1 MNAPVSFPAASVA
14 IDLIRAD
21 GGTQSRA
28 QLYDSVVSDYAD
40 QIGAGATFPPVVVFF
55 DGASYWL
62 ADGFH
67 RHAAHVSL
75 GLTEIDADIRQG
87 TRRDAILFSVG
98 ANASHGLRRT
108 NDDKRR
114 AVMVL
119 LNDPEWSKWS
129 DREIARQASVG
140 HQMVAPLRAS
150 VTGRATSERT
160 YTDRHGNQTTMDT
173 ANIGAGQ
180 RQAAPLDERRFRNEY
195 EDREGQG
202 YDTPAPMFKEGMDRI
217 RDENAMLQPSN
228 RQPIV
233 DLKGRDPRDFNRA
246 LHFLGTFED
255 YARALAKESIEST
268 LSILTDEERLR
279 LRGFINKIDAVHDR
293 IMTRI

>member
-1 MNAPVSFPAASVA
+1 MNAPVSFDKPHVA
-14 IDLIRAD
+14 LNLIRAD

-28 QLYDSVVSDYAD
+28 QIYESVVSDYSDLIA
-40 QIGAGATFPPVVVFF
+40 AGAEFPPVVVFF

-75 GLTEIDADIRQG
+75 GLTEIAAEIRQG

-98 ANASHGLRRT
+98 ANSAHGLRRT

-129 DREIARQASVG
+129 DREIARQASVS
-140 HQMVAPLRAS
+140 QPFVSRLRPALTDN
-150 VTGRATSERT
+150 VISETRT
-160 YTDRHGNQTTMDT
+160 YTDKHGNQSAMNT
-173 ANIGAGQ
+173 ANIGGNRERPDRDMGA
-180 RQAAPLDERRFRNEY
+180 LIDE
-195 EDREGQG
+195 GS
-202 YDTPAPMFKEGMDRI
+202 TRI
-217 RDENAMLQPSN
+217 SDENAMLQPSN
-228 RQPIV
+228 RQPII

-246 LHFLGTFED
+246 LHFIGSFED
-255 YARALAKESIEST
+255 YARALAKENVEAIT
-268 LSILTDEERLR
+268 AILTPEERQR

>member
-1 MNAPVSFPAASVA
+1 MNAPASFPAASVA

-129 DREIARQASVG
+129 DREIARAAAVG
-140 HQMVAPLRAS
+140 NKFVGDMRRSLCPEH
-150 VTGRATSERT
+150 SEALPKERIF
-160 YTDRHGNQTTMDT
+160 TDRHGNQTTMNT
-173 ANIGAGQ
+173 ANIGVN
-180 RQAAPLDERRFRNEY
+180 REAPE
-195 EDREGQG
+195 
-202 YDTPAPMFKEGMDRI
+202 PSPMFKEGMDRI

-255 YARALAKESIEST
+255 YARAIAKESIEST

>member
-1 MNAPVSFPAASVA
+1 MNAPANFSAASV
-14 IDLIRAD
+14 DLGLIRTD

-28 QLYDSVVSDYAD
+28 QLYESVVSDYAD
-40 QIGAGATFPPVVVFF
+40 QIAAGATFPPVVVFF
-55 DGASYWL
+55 DGSSYWL

-75 GLTEIDADIRQG
+75 GLAEIDVDVRQG
-87 TRRDAILFSVG
+87 ARRDAILFSVG

-119 LNDPEWSKWS
+119 LSDPEWSKWS

-173 ANIGAGQ
+173 ANIGGGH
-180 RQAAPLDERRFRNEY
+180 RQAVSP
-195 EDREGQG
+195 
-202 YDTPAPMFKEGMDRI
+202 PPMFKEGMDRI
-217 RDENAMLQPSN
+217 RDENAIIRPAAP
-228 RQPIV
+228 QPII
-233 DLKGRDPRDFNRA
+233 DLKGRDPKQFNRA
-246 LHFLGTFED
+246 LHFVGTFEN
-255 YARALAKESIEST
+255 YARELAGMNVEAS
-268 LSILTDEERLR
+268 LADLNDQERAD
-279 LRGFINKIDAVHDR
+279 LRGFINRIDAIHDR